1 MIHASILNIFPRF
14 TQDTLYA
21 LPVSYHQITDPS
33 KSIIALL
40 LQYTETQQFVV

>member
-1 MIHASILNIFPRF
+1 MIHAIILNIFPRF

-21 LPVSYHQITDPS
+21 LTISYHQITDPS

-40 LQYTETQQFVV
+40 LQYIEKEQFVV